1 MRLQELYKK
10 QIIPKLKEKFGYKND
25 LQAPRL
31 VKAVV
36 NVGFGRHI
44 KEKSYI
50 DNVVDSLTRITGQKP
65 ILTKAKKS
73 ISSFKIREG
82 MVIGACVTL
91 RGTRMYDFV
100 EKLIHVSFPRVRDF
114 RGISE
119 KSVDKS
125 GNLTIGF
132 REHLAF
138 PEIMADEVENI
149 YGLEVS
155 LTTTAKTRKEALAL
169 FKILGFP
176 FKKE

>member
-10 QIIPKLKEKFGYKND
+10 EIIPKLKEKFGYKNN
-25 LQAPRL
+25 LAVPKL

-36 NVGFGRHI
+36 NVGCGRHT

-50 DNVVDSLTRITGQKP
+50 DNIVSGLSRITGQKP
-65 ILTKAKKS
+65 VLTKARKS

-82 MVIGACVTL
+82 MVVGVCVTL
-91 RGTRMYDFV
+91 RKQRMYDFV

-119 KSVDKS
+119 KSVDNS
-125 GNLTIGF
+125 GNLTIGL

-149 YGLEVS
+149 FGLEVS
-155 LTTTAKTRKEALAL
+155 LATTAKTREEALAL
-169 FKILGFP
+169 FKMMGFP
-176 FKKE
+176 FKKK